1 MRHDGK
7 KLQCTMQ
14 RDILGLAC
22 DSFTCFFFFLNH
34 IMPIVVSDDGQGM
47 FCFQCL
53 TDAYVHGATQDDK
66 SPPPCMRLQAV
77 VAVVLTYPPPHLS
90 MRAGVGFFL
99 PM

>member
-1 MRHDGK
+1 MRYDGK

-14 RDILGLAC
+14 QNILGLVC
-22 DSFTCFFFFLNH
+22 DRFTHFFFFLNH
-34 IMPIVVSDDGQGM
+34 IMPIIVSDDGEGM

-53 TDAYVHGATQDDK
+53 TDAYVHGATQNDE

-77 VAVVLTYPPPHLS
+77 VLTYPPPRLY
-90 MRAGVGFFL
+90 MQARVGFFL